1 MSKKIDIGG
10 AGDRFCQL
18 GLFECQPKSQAIQQL
33 DLNLQQSPNLGK
45 RVRTANAASK
55 GDIK

>member
-33 DLNLQQSPNLGK
+33 DLNPNLGK